1 MGHFCPRYSRQA
13 YKGTQ
18 MKLYKFDDPDYE
30 GYEIEIPSYIVKDI
44 IIDYLRKT
52 YYWPVALLSAMVG
65 FLLGVLVK

>member
-1 MGHFCPRYSRQA
+1 
-13 YKGTQ
+13 